1 MKYAYTGQK
10 HPFFWVL
17 APGLPLFTVSFK
29 RYPANT
35 AAFHCRSGEQ
45 HQTTVFSPHVRESK
59 TVLDSGF
66 HAMDS
71 RFQGTGFQIQW
82 DLDTR
87 FFRQWDSG
95 FLELFSGF
103 QSPGFWCPLARIS
116 PIPGSRFPYKGRV
129 FAGYSPC
136 LRYQHHGNRQ
146 ECSMRKHPF
155 LLALRRWGLFLFL
168 RAKRPQRRRARRN
181 GFFRRL
187 ARMRIVKKVIMIPSI

>member
-1 MKYAYTGQK
+1 ML
-10 HPFFWVL
+10 PIFLCLL
-17 APGLPLFTVSFK
+17 ALSSAILRIQPPFTV
-29 RYPANT
+29 P
-35 AAFHCRSGEQ
+35 RSSEQ

-66 HAMDS
+66 
-71 RFQGTGFQIQW
+71 QGTGFQIQW

-87 FFRQWDSG
+87 FCRQWDSG
-95 FLELFSGF
+95 FPELFSGF
-103 QSPGFWCPLARIS
+103 QSPGFWYPLARIS
-116 PIPGSRFPYKGRV
+116 PIPGSRFSYMGRV

-146 ECSMRKHPF
+146 ECSLRKHPF
-155 LLALRRWGLFLFL
+155 LLALRRWGLFARRNKFL

-187 ARMRIVKKVIMIPSI
+187 ARMRIVRRVIMISSI

>member
-1 MKYAYTGQK
+1 MLLVFLCLLSLSSAILRIQ
-10 HPFFWVL
+10 P
-17 APGLPLFTVSFK
+17 PFTVPCS
-29 RYPANT
+29 
-35 AAFHCRSGEQ
+35 SEQ

-71 RFQGTGFQIQW
+71 GFQGTGFQIQW

-87 FFRQWDSG
+87 FCRQWDSG

-103 QSPGFWCPLARIS
+103 QSPGFWYPLARIS
-116 PIPGSRFPYKGRV
+116 PIPGSRFSYMGRV

-146 ECSMRKHPF
+146 ECSLRKHPF
-155 LLALRRWGLFLFL
+155 LLALCRWALFARRNKFLL
-168 RAKRPQRRRARRN
+168 EKRPQRRRARRN

-187 ARMRIVKKVIMIPSI
+187 ARMRIVRKVIMIPSI

>member
-1 MKYAYTGQK
+1 MSLSSAILRIQ
-10 HPFFWVL
+10 P
-17 APGLPLFTVSFK
+17 PFTV
-29 RYPANT
+29 P
-35 AAFHCRSGEQ
+35 CSGEQ

-71 RFQGTGFQIQW
+71 GFQGTGFQIQW

-87 FFRQWDSG
+87 FCRQWDSG

-103 QSPGFWCPLARIS
+103 QSPGFWYPLARIS
-116 PIPGSRFPYKGRV
+116 PIPGSRFPYMGRV

-146 ECSMRKHPF
+146 ECSMRNSGIRF
-155 LLALRRWGLFLFL
+155 SSLF
-168 RAKRPQRRRARRN
+168 AAGRRARRN

-187 ARMRIVKKVIMIPSI
+187 ARMRIVRTVIMIPSI